1 MGKIAEH
8 GMATELPTLGP
19 IYQHVMKSLYQIAAL
34 LSVCSI
40 FWSCGGGSNNTPAP
54 TVSTCSAQ
62 DPECRSIR
70 VGGVTR
76 TYILHLPAGFQMG
89 MGSLVLV
96 LHGSGQNAAGIEDL
110 SQFRAKSDAAGFA
123 VAFPEGLVQNQ
134 AEPEWS
140 FYYNSFADDVGF
152 LSQLI
157 AKLQAD
163 LQVPIGRT
171 YITGISAGGLMTHR
185 VGIELSNQIAAI
197 AVVAGAVAAN
207 PGDSAPH
214 PALPQSPAGA
224 VSVLILHG
232 DQDVKVPYWG
242 GISTAGHANF
252 SSQEETFNYWTA
264 AAANNCS
271 SFDTAMPLC
280 DAQGNIS
287 AVVEKDAT
295 SCRGSMEVRLFRL
308 VAPLRLICALPIKH
322 KPHLDTTPKAW
333 LFACGTMWMPFT
345 APW

>member
-1 MGKIAEH
+1 
-8 GMATELPTLGP
+8 MAISKSETKTALIKEWL
-19 IYQHVMKSLYQIAAL
+19 MKFLYQISVI

-40 FWSCGGGSNNTPAP
+40 VWSCGGGSNNTLGP
-54 TVSTCSAQ
+54 TVGPCSAQ
-62 DPECRSIR
+62 DPECHSIS

-76 TYILHLPAGFQMG
+76 TYVLHVPAGFQMG

-171 YITGISAGGLMTHR
+171 YITGISAGGLMAHR
-185 VGIELSNQIAAI
+185 VGIELSNQVAAI

-214 PALPQSPAGA
+214 PAWPQSPTGA
-224 VSVLILHG
+224 ISVLILHG
-232 DQDVKVPYWG
+232 DQDAKIPYCG
-242 GISTAGHANF
+242 GISTTGHANF

-271 SFDTAMPLC
+271 SFDTATPLC

-295 SCRGSMEVRLFRL
+295 SCRGSTEVRLFRL
-308 VAPLRLICALPIKH
+308 VGGQHNWYNSPMNVPNQIPYNPRFDATTGVTTNDIIWNFFQAH
-322 KPHLDTTPKAW
+322 AKP
-333 LFACGTMWMPFT
+333 
-345 APW
+345 

>member
-1 MGKIAEH
+1 
-8 GMATELPTLGP
+8 
-19 IYQHVMKSLYQIAAL
+19 MKSLYQIAAL

-40 FWSCGGGSNNTPAP
+40 FWSCGGGSNNTPIP
-54 TVSTCSAQ
+54 TFNTCSAQ
-62 DPECRSIR
+62 DPECRSIS

-76 TYILHLPAGFQMG
+76 TYVLHVPAGFQMG
-89 MGSLVLV
+89 TGSLVLV

-110 SQFRAKSDAAGFA
+110 SQFRVKSDAAGFA

-197 AVVAGAVAAN
+197 AVVAGAVAQTRAIRLLTQLC
-207 PGDSAPH
+207 PRAQPE
-214 PALPQSPAGA
+214 QSR
-224 VSVLILHG
+224 
-232 DQDVKVPYWG
+232 
-242 GISTAGHANF
+242 
-252 SSQEETFNYWTA
+252 
-264 AAANNCS
+264 C
-271 SFDTAMPLC
+271 
-280 DAQGNIS
+280 
-287 AVVEKDAT
+287 
-295 SCRGSMEVRLFRL
+295 
-308 VAPLRLICALPIKH
+308 
-322 KPHLDTTPKAW
+322 
-333 LFACGTMWMPFT
+333 
-345 APW
+345 

>member
-1 MGKIAEH
+1 MKLTMRRSVYPIA
-8 GMATELPTLGP
+8 
-19 IYQHVMKSLYQIAAL
+19 VL
-34 LSVCSI
+34 LVVCSV
-40 FWSCGGGSNNTPAP
+40 FWSCGGGSNNTPAT

-62 DPECRSIR
+62 DPECHSIS

-76 TYILHLPAGFQMG
+76 TYVLHVPVGFQMRT
-89 MGSLVLV
+89 GSLVLV

-123 VAFPEGLVQNQ
+123 VAFPEGLIQNQ

-152 LSQLI
+152 LSPLI

-171 YITGISAGGLMTHR
+171 YVSGISAGGLMTHR
-185 VGIELSNQIAAI
+185 IGIELSNQIAAI

-214 PALPQSPAGA
+214 PALPQSSAGA

-232 DQDVKVPYWG
+232 DQDAKVPYCG
-242 GISTAGHANF
+242 GTSTTGHANF
-252 SSQEETFNYWTA
+252 CSQDETFNYWT
-264 AAANNCS
+264 AANNCS

-287 AVVEKDAT
+287 VIVEKDAT
-295 SCRGSMEVRLFRL
+295 SCRGGTEVKLFRL
-308 VAPLRLICALPIKH
+308 VGGQHNWYNSSMNVPSQIPYNPTFDATTGVTTNDIIWNFFQAH
-322 KPHLDTTPKAW
+322 AKP
-333 LFACGTMWMPFT
+333 
-345 APW
+345 